1 MLLAID
7 TATRRM
13 GLALYDGIEVHHESV
28 WTSSNRHTVV
38 LTQAIQHAL
47 TDIDLTPDDLGAV
60 AVALGPGSYTGLRI
74 GAAAA
79 KGLAL
84 AQHIPLIAI
93 PTFEIIAASQ
103 PVDSDRRLAAVLE
116 AGRKRLGVGWFKAK
130 DDAWVIDG
138 EPELL
143 TPEEL
148 NDKIRKPTLVCG
160 ELNETV
166 RAALARKRKNA
177 LLATPAQSLRRPSF
191 LAELAWK
198 RWQAGDVDDVASIA
212 PQYLQTDQ
220 NLPQ

>member
-47 TDIDLTPDDLGAV
+47 ADIDLTVDDLGAV
-60 AVALGPGSYTGLRI
+60 AIALGPGSYTGLRI

-103 PVDSDRRLAAVLE
+103 PVDANRRLAAVLE

-130 DDAWVIDG
+130 DDVWVIDG

-148 NDKIRKPTLVCG
+148 NNKIRKPTLVCG

-198 RWQAGDVDDVASIA
+198 RWQAGDVDDVASIS